1 MAMSSDPEGDYRLD
15 DDQGL
20 LVRLSL
26 AIRSSFLAF
35 VTTLGVLFLL
45 LALVFS
51 EHVPGVYFGVLS
63 GMLAVWGVSA
73 FVYAALGHLGLRLIG
88 YR

>member
-1 MAMSSDPEGDYRLD
+1 MSNDSGRGYRYH
-15 DDQGL
+15 DDQGR

-26 AIRSSFLAF
+26 AVRNSFIAF
-35 VTTLGVLFLL
+35 VATLGVVFLL

-51 EHVPGVYFGVLS
+51 EHVPGIYFGVIS
-63 GMLAVWGVSA
+63 GMLAVFGVSA
-73 FVYAALGHLGLRLIG
+73 FIYAALGHIGLRLIG